1 MSEAVREAV
10 KAAIE
15 QVRCAG
21 NPMWEADEA
30 FTREFVAENIADAA
44 LTAIAKAGFA
54 VVPRE
59 ATPEILKAVED
70 DIRMVTGFS
79 GSDDLARAAW
89 NSAMTQHF
97 TLRVVK

>member
-59 ATPEILKAVED
+59 LSEAQAIRVFDTAHFPDRTED
-70 DIRMVTGFS
+70 LGLDGLQAIY
-79 GSDDLARAAW
+79 AAMI
-89 NSAMTQHF
+89 AAGG
-97 TLRVVK
+97 VG